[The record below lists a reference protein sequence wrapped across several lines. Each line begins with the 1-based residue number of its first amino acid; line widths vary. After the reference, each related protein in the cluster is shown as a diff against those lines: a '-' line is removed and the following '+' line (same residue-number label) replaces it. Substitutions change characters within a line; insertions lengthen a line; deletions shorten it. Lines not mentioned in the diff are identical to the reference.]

1 LETPE
6 AGAGSMT
13 RAHRPLMP
21 RGFVLFGDD
30 CAYVGL
36 VAIVAPAGHSCPALA
51 TFSSQARSG
60 WFSHTHP
67 VAKTNGTVF
76 VHSKSYLSSLGC
88 VLVGLFFVQSFL
100 QFPLCLQI
108 ELLVPTLWL
117 TGLLP
122 KFIRAA
128 DNIYSGR
135 PCHDD
140 FPILPPDGPEPRPRP
155 GGISGGPSGPRPC
168 RPPS

>member
-1 LETPE
+1 MTSLMS
-6 AGAGSMT
+6 GSSPSLHC
-13 RAHRPLMP
+13 RAFR
-21 RGFVLFGDD
+21 
-30 CAYVGL
+30 
-36 VAIVAPAGHSCPALA
+36 PALA
-51 TFSSQARSG
+51 TELFIPSKIGVVFA
-60 WFSHTHP
+60 HP
-67 VAKTNGTVF
+67 PYAKTNGTVF
-76 VHSKSYLSSLGC
+76 VHAKSYLSSLGC

-122 KFIRAA
+122 KVIRAA

-140 FPILPPDGPEPRPRP
+140 FPILPPDGP
-155 GGISGGPSGPRPC
+155 
-168 RPPS
+168 